1 MKILI
6 TGGLGYIG
14 SHVATEL
21 IRKNHEIFII
31 DNLSNSSLS
40 VLDQIQAI
48 TNTKPDFEEINLIN
62 KNDVSFFFKK
72 HKNIEGVIHFAAL
85 KSVSESVSKPIKYYK
100 NNVLGMINLLELMPN
115 GVPFVFSSSC
125 TVYGSS
131 KTQPMSEDLPFGNPA
146 SPYGHTKQICE
157 QIIDAQFKIESKFK
171 GISLRYFNPIGAHS
185 SGLIGENPKSVPEN
199 IMPYLTQ
206 VVNGQQDIL
215 TVYGNDYPT
224 KDGSGIRDYIHIM
237 DLTEA
242 HCKAIEYLSNMQRS
256 KYLESIN
263 IGTGTGV
270 SVLELISE
278 FEKVTGNKVPFKIGK
293 RRPGDIVVAYADA
306 KKAKNVLG
314 WESKYSLSEALK
326 SAWSWEK
333 TRSNFN

>member
-21 IRKNHEIFII
+21 IKKNHEIFII

-40 VLDQIQAI
+40 VLDQIEAI
-48 TNTKPDFEEINLIN
+48 TNTKPDFEEINLTN
-62 KNDVSFFFKK
+62 KNDVSFYFKK

-85 KSVSESVSKPIKYYK
+85 KSVSESVIKPIKYYE
-100 NNVLGMINLLELMPN
+100 NNVLGTINLLEFMPN

-125 TVYGSS
+125 TVYGNSEI
-131 KTQPMSEDLPFGNPA
+131 QPMSEDLPFGNPK

-157 QIIDAQFKIESKFK
+157 QIIDAQFKIELKFK

-185 SGLIGENPKSVPEN
+185 SGLIGEKPKGVPEN
-199 IMPYLTQ
+199 ILPYLTQ
-206 VVNGQQDIL
+206 VVNGQQDVL

-224 KDGSGIRDYIHIM
+224 KDGSCIRDYIHIM
-237 DLTEA
+237 DLAEA
-242 HCKAIEYLSNMQRS
+242 HCKAIEYLSNIKTS
-256 KYLESIN
+256 KCLESIN

-278 FEKVTGNKVPFKIGK
+278 FEKTTGNKVPFKIGN
-293 RRPGDIVVAYADA
+293 RRPGDVVVAYSDT
-306 KKAKNVLG
+306 KKAKKILG
-314 WESKYSLSEALK
+314 WKSQYSLSDALK
-326 SAWSWEK
+326 SAWVWEK
-333 TRSNFN
+333 NKK

>member
-21 IRKNHEIFII
+21 IKKNHEIFII

-40 VLDQIQAI
+40 VLDQIEAI
-48 TNTKPDFEEINLIN
+48 TNTKPDFEEINLTN
-62 KNDVSFFFKK
+62 KNDVSFYFKK

-85 KSVSESVSKPIKYYK
+85 KSVSESVIKPIKYYE
-100 NNVLGMINLLELMPN
+100 NNVLGTINLLEFMPN

-131 KTQPMSEDLPFGNPA
+131 KTQPMSEDLPFGNPV

-185 SGLIGENPKSVPEN
+185 SGLIGEKPKGIPEN
-199 IMPYLTQ
+199 ILPYLTQ
-206 VVNGQQDIL
+206 VVNGQRDVL

-224 KDGSGIRDYIHIM
+224 KDGSCIRDYIHIM
-237 DLTEA
+237 DLAEA
-242 HCKAIEYLSNMQRS
+242 HCKAIQYLNNIKTS
-256 KYLESIN
+256 KCLESIN
-263 IGTGTGV
+263 IGTGAGV

-278 FEKVTGNKVPFKIGK
+278 FEKTTGNKVSFKIGN
-293 RRPGDIVVAYADA
+293 RRLGDVVVAYSDTTKA
-306 KKAKNVLG
+306 KKILG
-314 WESKYSLSEALK
+314 WKSKYSLSDALK
-326 SAWSWEK
+326 SAWVWEK
-333 TRSNFN
+333 NNK